1 MDLLERNR
9 NGTAKD
15 FEMTAYTNKW
25 NVTTKNPVPNIEDY
39 DDLLLYEFH
48 LAGLLLRSEEVAQA
62 FTKARNDIRLISP
75 FMDELTPLFPPFGKK
90 E

>member
-1 MDLLERNR
+1 M
-9 NGTAKD
+9 
-15 FEMTAYTNKW
+15 MAYANNW
-25 NVTTKNPVPNIEDY
+25 NVMTRKDPDVPNIEDY